1 MHGRPKP
8 SVSSSSLVS
17 PYQKLEARRRQV
29 LRFAAMATTMM
40 ALVIA
45 PTRFLNAPPSDPAGR
60 IGVLGGW
67 LLFLGASLATLVLV
81 RLGRVEVA
89 TRIFLVSILLVIAV
103 FAIFETPAMALI
115 ATTLGLAFLLEIAM
129 TLDKLER
136 VRSWALVIG
145 FSYVVSVSLRE
156 AIRPS
161 GLVGDGEF
169 WPVVLGPAMAFGC
182 LALLG
187 WLSLK
192 TVMEALAESES
203 RAQTLREL
211 NQRMVDARDAAMQSS
226 RAKSTFLATMSHELR
241 TPLTAVIGYGELI
254 QEETDEAFEYGEEVA
269 SIVGS
274 ARLLLEIIDDVLDL
288 SKVEAGTLEVRLEVI
303 ELRVF
308 LEEFVR
314 GIRAQ
319 VIDKGLAFSLEV
331 RGDLSPLADPM
342 RLRQVLLGLL
352 SNAIKFTSRGG
363 ITISAERVDEGGER
377 PQVCISVRDTGIG
390 ISSQDARRIFTP
402 FSQADDHASRIH
414 GGTGLGLTIGR
425 RLAELM
431 GGTLTVESEFG
442 VGSTFEIRLRENDA
456 AKPQPELPEPPE
468 PPEPPES
475 LEPAEP

>member
-8 SVSSSSLVS
+8 SVLSPSLVP

-29 LRFAAMATTMM
+29 LRFAAVATTMM

-45 PTRFLNAPPSDPAGR
+45 PTRFLNAPLSDPAGR

-81 RLGRVEVA
+81 RLGHVEVA

-161 GLVGDGEF
+161 GLVGEGEF

-203 RAQTLREL
+203 QAQTLREL
-211 NQRMVDARDAAMQSS
+211 NQRMADARDAAMQSS

-254 QEETDEAFEYGEEVA
+254 QEETDEAFEYEGEVA

-288 SKVEAGTLEVRLEVI
+288 SKVEAG
-303 ELRVF
+303 
-308 LEEFVR
+308 
-314 GIRAQ
+314 
-319 VIDKGLAFSLEV
+319 SLEV
-331 RGDLSPLADPM
+331 HLEVVDLRRFLEGFAHGVQAQVLEKGLTFSLDVRGELSPLADAM

-363 ITISAERVDEGGER
+363 ITISAQRIDDGRER
-377 PQVCISVRDTGIG
+377 PLVCISVRDTGIG
-390 ISSQDARRIFTP
+390 ISAQDARRIFAP
-402 FSQADDHASRIH
+402 FSQADDHASRAH

-425 RLAELM
+425 HLTELM
-431 GGTLTVESEFG
+431 GGTLTVESEFA
-442 VGSTFEIRLRENDA
+442 VGSTFEIRLRESDA
-456 AKPQPELPEPPE
+456 VKLLPESQQPRE
-468 PPEPPES
+468 P
-475 LEPAEP
+475 

>member
-1 MHGRPKP
+1 
-8 SVSSSSLVS
+8 
-17 PYQKLEARRRQV
+17 
-29 LRFAAMATTMM
+29 MM

-45 PTRFLNAPPSDPAGR
+45 PTRFLNAPLSDPAGR

-67 LLFLGASLATLVLV
+67 LLFLGASLTTLVLV
-81 RLGRVEVA
+81 RFGRVEVA

-115 ATTLGLAFLLEIAM
+115 STTLGLAFLLEIAM

-145 FSYVVSVSLRE
+145 ISYVVSVSLRE

-161 GLVGDGEF
+161 GLVGEGEF

-203 RAQTLREL
+203 RARSLHEL
-211 NQRMVDARDAAMQSS
+211 NQRMADARDAAMQSS

-254 QEETDEAFEYGEEVA
+254 QEEADEVFEFEDEVA
-269 SIVGS
+269 NIVGS

-288 SKVEAGTLEVRLEVI
+288 SKVEAG
-303 ELRVF
+303 
-308 LEEFVR
+308 
-314 GIRAQ
+314 
-319 VIDKGLAFSLEV
+319 SLEV
-331 RGDLSPLADPM
+331 HLERLELRAFLEDFARGVQAQVSAKGLSFNLDLCEQLWAVADPM

-352 SNAIKFTSRGG
+352 SNAIKFTLEGG
-363 ITISAERVDEGGER
+363 ITISAYRADDGGER
-377 PQVCISVRDTGIG
+377 SQVCITVRDTGIG
-390 ISSQDARRIFTP
+390 ISSDDAHRIFMP
-402 FSQADDHASRIH
+402 FSQADDRASRVH

-425 RLAELM
+425 RLSELM
-431 GGTLTVESEFG
+431 GGTLTVESELG
-442 VGSTFEIRLRENDA
+442 VGSTFEIRLRESDP
-456 AKPQPELPEPPE
+456 AKPQPGPSQVGMPQMQEP
-468 PPEPPES
+468 
-475 LEPAEP
+475 